1 MDAESIVNKY
11 YRLITLTPSRKTT
24 SLLLLAFVLTIYA
37 FATAFPAADLGKYA
51 EELFFYSV
59 ESLLFMLLLMP
70 LRRSRI
76 FNFKRMVNFIS
87 AVLLMVLPAETILTR
102 LGGLKGSG
110 LSVSSGLLAFVFIG
124 LYEFGTAIA
133 LSVLPTVPVLLI
145 GILGLGYDP
154 YDFTISV
161 TSISM
166 ASLAIGILALYSIE
180 YSGRSRGVS
189 PLSSARA
196 FMKTWLTGDHGYLEE
211 LIRSLGVTDRV
222 TIKVLV
228 LKRELGEPIAL
239 VFPDI
244 HFGPFRNVGS
254 SRFPYVLE
262 DSLEPNMEAFVF
274 HTPGSHERNVA
285 TFSES
290 REIARAVASSIS
302 SYYGQLSD
310 YGICKPSVLREGEW
324 EVFVFRGSTTAV
336 LFLTNVARG
345 NDDLPYGIWRK
356 VEEILGTNR
365 KLNLVAVVDSH
376 AAKGPPVRDVGELNT
391 IIEKLSDIDRCSEED
406 VYVGYGEA
414 VGTGCRELC
423 YDKVKVI
430 TFRFSD
436 GERYVIVYIYGNN
449 IDIQTRSNIVNL
461 MKRMGYKEALVVTP
475 DDHSCAASFKE
486 KPYYVVSDCPG
497 LYEAVVK
504 AVEKAVENEAGARY
518 VTIEHVFHNVEL
530 AGDNIWKLTSLIEDL
545 GKKALR
551 SLLITIAVVNLLAL
565 LIVLSF

>member
-145 GILGLGYDP
+145 GILGLGYNP

-262 DSLEPNMEAFVF
+262 DSLEPNIEAFVF

-310 YGICKPSVLREGEW
+310 YGICKPSILREGEW

-565 LIVLSF
+565 SVVLSF